1 MCNCSLSGPP
11 SLADLIGRH
20 CINSNALMSISEP
33 HVWESIL
40 RGNGRF
46 GRSGTG
52 WGNKSISSVKVCKCV
67 SVCLCVYVDLGA
79 RACVHA
85 HVYVYVCV
93 WISTSGK
100 PWDFYMQ
107 HILHAPRRSCPA
119 FQICARVCVCVYV
132 SVQRH
137 Y

>member
-1 MCNCSLSGPP
+1 MEGLGG
-11 SLADLIGRH
+11 LEQGGATRVFLVLKY
-20 CINSNALMSISEP
+20 A
-33 HVWESIL
+33 
-40 RGNGRF
+40 
-46 GRSGTG
+46 
-52 WGNKSISSVKVCKCV
+52 SVYLCVCV
-67 SVCLCVYVDLGA
+67 CVYVDLGA

-107 HILHAPRRSCPA
+107 HILRAPKLSCPA